1 VGCGSGSSLYQRLGR
16 EDKVSRLKTVLLID
30 DEQGFLE
37 ALADALESEGHRVLK
52 ARDAKTGLD
61 LLASNRVDLVTIDIM
76 LDPGGFEEGLIKSTE
91 TGLHLCKEI
100 RRRYPLLDAFCV
112 SVYSDT
118 EIMKQVQ
125 PLRMRFLSKGETPLR
140 TVLNMIN
147 SRLTGVAY
155 SSDRERRT
163 PWER

>member
-1 VGCGSGSSLYQRLGR
+1 VGCFSGGSVHQRLGR
-16 EDKVSRLKTVLLID
+16 KGKVSALKTVLLID

-61 LLASNRVDLVTIDIM
+61 LLARNHVDLVAIDIM
-76 LDPGGFEEGLIKSTE
+76 LDPGGFEGNQIKSTE

-112 SVYSDT
+112 SVYNDT

>member
-1 VGCGSGSSLYQRLGR
+1 M
-16 EDKVSRLKTVLLID
+16 KTILLID
-30 DEQGFLE
+30 DEQVFLE
-37 ALADALESEGHRVLK
+37 PLADALESQGHRILK
-52 ARDAKTGLD
+52 ARDAKTALD

-76 LDPGGFEEGLIKSTE
+76 LDPGGFEEGRIKSTE
-91 TGLHLCKEI
+91 TGLYLCKEI
-100 RRRYPLLDAFCV
+100 RRRYPLLDAFCI
-112 SVYSDT
+112 SVHSDT

-155 SSDRERRT
+155 SSDREGRKLWDR
-163 PWER
+163 